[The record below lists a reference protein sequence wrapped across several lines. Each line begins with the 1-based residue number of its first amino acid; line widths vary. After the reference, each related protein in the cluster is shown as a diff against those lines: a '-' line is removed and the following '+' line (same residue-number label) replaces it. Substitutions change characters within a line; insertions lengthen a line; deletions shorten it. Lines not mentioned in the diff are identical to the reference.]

1 MGIKMVRTPSDTPNI
16 NNTDDFIGLRY
27 AYRNNNGYILNKGN
41 ECSYTINGSKFKIN
55 SGRIVIQG
63 IECDIDANGV
73 EIDVDNVAITRYY
86 SIYLQVNLALN
97 EIKIQSIYD
106 TSTYP
111 VIDAGDDLTLNTTGT
126 ARLELFQFTAING
139 VIGSVN
145 KIIKKIEYL
154 DSSLDGYNYSNGTIE
169 NRFVAI
175 EKPMTELYSKTF
187 SLTSTGTHRETLRIS
202 RYDMLYIRINVFD
215 NYYTLPC
222 LFLGNVDTGTCMFY
236 IDDVES
242 ITVTINYKAYTL
254 SVTRSGGEAPASLSV
269 SLSIFA

>member
-27 AYRNNNGYILNKGN
+27 AYRNKNGYILNKGN
-41 ECSYTINGSKFKIN
+41 ECSSTINGSKFKIN

-126 ARLELFQFTAING
+126 ARLELFQFTATNG
-139 VIGSVN
+139 VISSVS

-154 DSSLDGYNYSNGTIE
+154 DPSLDNYDYSKGTIE
-169 NRFVAI
+169 SRLTNI
-175 EKPMTELYSKTF
+175 EKPITRVYSKAF
-187 SLTSTGTHRETLRIS
+187 SVVSGTSFEDSISFTKPISNILYVQIRHGALITST
-202 RYDMLYIRINVFD
+202 M
-215 NYYTLPC
+215 PC
-222 LFLGNVDTGTCMFY
+222 LFAENATSGMCSFY
-236 IDDVES
+236 IDTAVLVVINFNTSKVTVSTNSDNTES
-242 ITVTINYKAYTL
+242 FT
-254 SVTRSGGEAPASLSV
+254 
-269 SLSIFA
+269 LSIFA